1 MGPQRSNRVHN
12 GKGEKLQ
19 GVLYHRAGYVRG
31 RKDPMIVY
39 RYEKLSQNVHRYAE
53 LKQEIWRPSS
63 VEAVRPTCAS
73 IEGSGNLGVQSWE
86 S

>member
-1 MGPQRSNRVHN
+1 
-12 GKGEKLQ
+12 
-19 GVLYHRAGYVRG
+19 
-31 RKDPMIVY
+31 MIVY